1 MSGFGFPNEV
11 GHKDAASWR
20 LWFLWWFSGK
30 ESICNVLDVG
40 LILGPGRSTGERNGN
55 PLQYSCLGNDMDRG
69 AWQAA
74 AHEVETVRHDLV
86 TKPPPSPEGLAFSSS
101 LVLAMKQEFSSLYQA
116 GCGRF
121 KV

>member
-1 MSGFGFPNEV
+1 
-11 GHKDAASWR
+11 
-20 LWFLWWFSGK
+20 
-30 ESICNVLDVG
+30 
-40 LILGPGRSTGERNGN
+40 
-55 PLQYSCLGNDMDRG
+55 MDRG

-74 AHEVETVRHDLV
+74 VHEAETVGHDLV

-121 KV
+121 KVQASLLLASLTLPGAPPSCLSSASVPWVLSISSNSPEPM